1 MPSFAPTAEQQEI
14 IDAALT
20 GENVTVKALAGTGKT
35 STLAMIAE
43 SMMKSSVAYVAY
55 NADIA
60 AEAKGRFPANTDA
73 RTAHSFAYQAIV
85 KPNNAFGRVKN
96 WNTPAWE
103 AAKVIGVRSSK
114 TYIVTDDENNQTQR
128 TLKASTLAWIT
139 AQTVAKFCRSADT
152 EIAAHHV
159 PRQDGFD
166 KLSHSKLA
174 ADILPFAQT
183 YWTLASSFSDKGL
196 IMTHDIYLKLFHLS
210 NPKIKADVILFD
222 EAQDANPVIAAI
234 IKLQTHAQVIA
245 VGDENQ
251 AIYGFTGAINAL
263 DSFEAKHVLPLTK
276 SFRFGPAIAAAANKF
291 LDLLGTDLRVE
302 GFDKV
307 PSEVVGLD
315 LTQEV
320 LSA

>member
-1 MPSFAPTAEQQEI
+1 MPNFTPTPEQQSI
-14 IDAALT
+14 IDASLT

-43 SMMKSSVAYVAY
+43 SMLKSSVAYVAY
-55 NADIA
+55 NSDIA

-85 KPNNAFGRVKN
+85 KSNNAFGRVKN

-103 AAKVIGVRSSK
+103 AAKVLGIRSSK
-114 TYIVTDDENNQTQR
+114 SYVVTDEDNSQTQR
-128 TLKASTLAWIT
+128 TLKTSTLAWIA
-139 AQTVAKFCRSADT
+139 AQTVAKFCRSADM
-152 EIAAHHV
+152 EIAAKHV
-159 PRQDGFD
+159 PQQDGFD
-166 KLSHSKLA
+166 KLAHGRLA
-174 ADILPFAQT
+174 ADILPMAQT
-183 YWTLASSFSDKGL
+183 YWTLASSFADKGL

-210 NPKIKADVILFD
+210 SPKINANVILFD

-251 AIYGFTGAINAL
+251 AIYGFTGAVNAL

-276 SFRFGPAIAAAANKF
+276 SFRFGPAIAEAANKF
-291 LDLLGTDLRVE
+291 LALLGSPLKVE

-307 PSEVVGLD
+307 PSEVVGL
-315 LTQEV
+315 
-320 LSA
+320 

>member
-1 MPSFAPTAEQQEI
+1 MPNYTPTLEQQAI

-43 SMMKSSVAYVAY
+43 SMMKSSIAYIAY

-60 AEAKGRFPANTDA
+60 AEAKGRFPRNTDA

-85 KPNNAFGRVKN
+85 KPNNAFARVKG

-103 AAKVIGVRSSK
+103 AAKVVGIRASKSYIITDEIG
-114 TYIVTDDENNQTQR
+114 NQTQR
-128 TLKASTLAWIT
+128 TLKSSTLAWIT
-139 AQTVAKFCRSADT
+139 SQTVAKFCRSADM
-152 EIAAHHV
+152 EILARHV
-159 PRQDGFD
+159 PQQEGFD
-166 KLSHSKLA
+166 KNAHARLA
-174 ADILPFAQT
+174 SDIVPFAQT
-183 YWTLASSFSDKGL
+183 YWTLASSFDDKGL

-210 NPKIKADVILFD
+210 NPKINANVILFD
-222 EAQDANPVIAAI
+222 ECQDANKVVAAI

-276 SFRFGPAIAAAANKF
+276 SFRFGPAIATAANKF
-291 LDLLGTDLRVE
+291 LERLGSVLRVE

-307 PSEVVGLD
+307 PSEVIGL
-315 LTQEV
+315 E
-320 LSA
+320 A